1 MAGVGLKSW
10 VILNSRGFMDTNNIV
25 SEIDAEIS
33 RLHQVRA
40 LLTGTST
47 TAKRKPGRPTGASL
61 PKKTKAVR
69 TLSAEAR
76 EKIAAAQRGRWSKSR
91 KAAKKEVR
99 NAAAVPAAKKASTAS
114 LPVTVNTKA
123 VRSLSAEAREKI
135 AAAQKARWAKVRK
148 GAKKGARNAAAPAA
162 KANGLVPKTAPA
174 GRAVSVKKAAQPKTK
189 TLVTP
194 AA

>member
-1 MAGVGLKSW
+1 
-10 VILNSRGFMDTNNIV
+10 MDTNNIV

-47 TAKRKPGRPTGASL
+47 TAKRKPGGPAGGSL

-76 EKIAAAQRGRWSKSR
+76 VRMAAAQ
-91 KAAKKEVR
+91 
-99 NAAAVPAAKKASTAS
+99 T
-114 LPVTVNTKA
+114 
-123 VRSLSAEAREKI
+123 
-135 AAAQKARWAKVRK
+135 ARWAKVRK

-162 KANGLVPKTAPA
+162 SANGVVPKTAPA

>member
-1 MAGVGLKSW
+1 
-10 VILNSRGFMDTNNIV
+10 MDTDNIV

-47 TAKRKPGRPTGASL
+47 SAKRKPGRPAGASL
-61 PKKTKAVR
+61 PKKTQAVR

-76 EKIAAAQRGRWSKSR
+76 EKIAAAQRARWAKSK

-99 NAAAVPAAKKASTAS
+99 NAAAVPAAK
-114 LPVTVNTKA
+114 
-123 VRSLSAEAREKI
+123 
-135 AAAQKARWAKVRK
+135 
-148 GAKKGARNAAAPAA
+148 
-162 KANGLVPKTAPA
+162 ANGVVPKAAPA
-174 GRAVSVKKAAQPKTK
+174 GRAVSVKKAAKPKTK
-189 TLVTP
+189 TPVTP

>member
-1 MAGVGLKSW
+1 
-10 VILNSRGFMDTNNIV
+10 MDTNNIV

-47 TAKRKPGRPTGASL
+47 TAKRKPGRPAGAGL

-76 EKIAAAQRGRWSKSR
+76 EKIAAAQRARWAKSR
-91 KAAKKEVR
+91 KAAKKQVR
-99 NAAAVPAAKKASTAS
+99 NAAAVPAAK
-114 LPVTVNTKA
+114 
-123 VRSLSAEAREKI
+123 
-135 AAAQKARWAKVRK
+135 AK
-148 GAKKGARNAAAPAA
+148 
-162 KANGLVPKTAPA
+162 GLVPKTAPA
-174 GRAVSVKKAAQPKTK
+174 ERDVSVKKAAQPKTK
-189 TLVTP
+189 TPATP

>member
-1 MAGVGLKSW
+1 MPFATHGVTALTLTNHPRMAGVGLKSW
-10 VILNSRGFMDTNNIV
+10 VILNSRGFMNTNNIV

-47 TAKRKPGRPTGASL
+47 TAKRKPGRPAGTSL
-61 PKKTKAVR
+61 PKK
-69 TLSAEAR
+69 
-76 EKIAAAQRGRWSKSR
+76 
-91 KAAKKEVR
+91 
-99 NAAAVPAAKKASTAS
+99 
-114 LPVTVNTKA
+114 TKA

-135 AAAQKARWAKVRK
+135 AAAQKARWAKSRK
-148 GAKKGARNAAAPAA
+148 AAKKEVRNAAAAPAA

-174 GRAVSVKKAAQPKTK
+174 GRAVSVKKAAPPKTK
-189 TLVTP
+189 ALVTP

>member
-1 MAGVGLKSW
+1 
-10 VILNSRGFMDTNNIV
+10 MDTNSIV

-47 TAKRKPGRPTGASL
+47 TAKRKPGRPAGTSL

-69 TLSAEAR
+69 SLSAEAR
-76 EKIAAAQRGRWSKSR
+76 EKIAAAQKARWAKSR

>member
-1 MAGVGLKSW
+1 M
-10 VILNSRGFMDTNNIV
+10 NTNNIV

-47 TAKRKPGRPTGASL
+47 TAKRKPGRPAGTSL
-61 PKKTKAVR
+61 PKK
-69 TLSAEAR
+69 
-76 EKIAAAQRGRWSKSR
+76 
-91 KAAKKEVR
+91 
-99 NAAAVPAAKKASTAS
+99 
-114 LPVTVNTKA
+114 TKA

-135 AAAQKARWAKVRK
+135 AAAQKARWAKSRK
-148 GAKKGARNAAAPAA
+148 AAKKEVRNAAAAPAA

-174 GRAVSVKKAAQPKTK
+174 GRAVSVKKAAPPKTK
-189 TLVTP
+189 ALVTP